1 MVRREPVGTK
11 HFHDDPKSP
20 EHETTNIKEQTFV
33 ESKEPGEI
41 GEDQNELVDLQGKP
55 MVGKDTSIDIQENVH
70 VNRKSDETADEHNND
85 GVQHK
90 EL

>member
-1 MVRREPVGTK
+1 M
-11 HFHDDPKSP
+11 
-20 EHETTNIKEQTFV
+20 

-55 MVGKDTSIDIQENVH
+55 MAGKDTSIDIQEKVH
-70 VNRKSDETADEHNND
+70 VNRKLDETADECNND

-90 EL
+90 NLK